1 MRFSSIGSAT
11 SYRSRFRHVT
21 DAAYKTPQLH
31 EQEFRT
37 QLATLRVGERIV
49 SVPPLRIL
57 PGSDV
62 WRVGDRGRLV
72 LPRAVAHE
80 LGLV

>member
-1 MRFSSIGSAT
+1 MTDGTDRVEFPEAEVISSEDLVLT
-11 SYRSRFRHVT
+11 C
-21 DAAYKTPQLH
+21 
-31 EQEFRT
+31 
-37 QLATLRVGERIV
+37 RVGERIV

-72 LPRAVAHE
+72 LPRTWPAT
-80 LGLV
+80 LGSSDPTLPDD

>member
-1 MRFSSIGSAT
+1 M
-11 SYRSRFRHVT
+11 T
-21 DAAYKTPQLH
+21 DGTDRV
-31 EQEFRT
+31 EFPEAEVVSGND
-37 QLATLRVGERIV
+37 LALVCRVGEQMV

-72 LPRAVAHE
+72 LPRDVAAQ

>member
-1 MRFSSIGSAT
+1 MTEG
-11 SYRSRFRHVT
+11 T
-21 DAAYKTPQLH
+21 DRV
-31 EQEFRT
+31 EFPEAEVVSEND
-37 QLATLRVGERIV
+37 LVLMCRVGERIV

-62 WRVGDRGRLV
+62 WRLGDRGRLV
-72 LPRAVAHE
+72 LPRDVARE